1 MQILDEKK
9 WKGTKIMENKALDKL
24 KKKWYFNKQKF
35 DKLDQVHVAYVQQ
48 YFFL

>member
-24 KKKWYFNKQKF
+24 KKK
-35 DKLDQVHVAYVQQ
+35 
-48 YFFL
+48 